1 MKQYIPALALLAA
14 LIGFSFY
21 HFRALDHQKEA
32 MAEELQDFREQ
43 VYATERFYIEN
54 LPIYEDWADAGKEGD
69 LRRYLL
75 NDHLAVA
82 EKTGLEPVGSLEE
95 IQQRTKTGALEQ
107 LDQDISAPYYFY
119 NVKKEHRY
127 LHPAARKGLL
137 RIAER
142 FQQVLHRNLDSKDS
156 YSPRVVKFAISSA
169 LRPVEYQKNLRKR
182 NANASFVSSH
192 SYGLSFDLF
201 YDSFYVNMRDA
212 KSSQNDAESE
222 KDQNNPEEMLAQSMD
237 QWKLRSGFLLGAS
250 LRRQFRAALAETLLQ
265 LQKEGL
271 LYAIYERN
279 QRCYHVTIR
288 PEALR

>member
-1 MKQYIPALALLAA
+1 MKHYIPALALLAI
-14 LIGFSFY
+14 LVGFSFY
-21 HFRALDHQKEA
+21 HFRALETHREA
-32 MAEELQDFREQ
+32 WAHELQDFKDQ
-43 VYATERFYIEN
+43 VYSTERFYIEN
-54 LPIYEDWADAGKEGD
+54 LPIYEDWADAGKESD

-75 NDHLAVA
+75 KDHLAVV

-95 IQQRTKTGALEQ
+95 IQQRAKAGALEQ

-137 RIAER
+137 KIAER
-142 FQQVLHRNLDSKDS
+142 FQQVLHRNLDSKDN

-169 LRPVEYQKNLRKR
+169 LRPVEYQERLRKQ

-201 YDSFYVNMRDA
+201 YDSFYVNLREGRSGATEENENRGD
-212 KSSQNDAESE
+212 
-222 KDQNNPEEMLAQSMD
+222 PELLEQSMD
-237 QWKLRSGFLLGAS
+237 EWKLRSGFLLGAS

-279 QRCYHVTIR
+279 QRCYHVTIL
-288 PEALR
+288 PEAIR